1 MAFIPPHAHKETQQ
15 IDCDNSMNDG
25 SGTVGMPGTQRRPG
39 CRTAPAGVA
48 VLVRQGTVPPAT
60 TWGRRLMKI
69 GIVGSGAMGSV
80 YGALLAAAG
89 NDVWMFDKWQ
99 EHVDAMRT
107 RGLRCQGAS
116 GDRTVRVNAT
126 TRAAAAGPCAL
137 AIVATKVMDI
147 EAALGDARAMIG
159 RDTLVLAIQN
169 GLGNVERVLRV
180 LGAENLLFGVAG
192 GFGAELKGP
201 GHVHHNGMEAI
212 TLAELEG
219 GITARL
225 ERIADIWRTAG
236 FTVNVCDDLW
246 PVVWSKL
253 VANVAFSAICTVTG
267 MRVGQV
273 RANEWAWGIARACV
287 EEAVA
292 VAAAK
297 GIGLAYH
304 DPVRWVSEFAGK
316 IPNARPSMYQD
327 LLAGRRSEI
336 DAIHGGV
343 VAEGAKAGVPT
354 PTCALMV
361 RLVKA
366 LEAKTHTHGDAYRAL

>member
-1 MAFIPPHAHKETQQ
+1 M
-15 IDCDNSMNDG
+15 
-25 SGTVGMPGTQRRPG
+25 
-39 CRTAPAGVA
+39 
-48 VLVRQGTVPPAT
+48 
-60 TWGRRLMKI
+60 
-69 GIVGSGAMGSV
+69 
-80 YGALLAAAG
+80 
-89 NDVWMFDKWQ
+89 
-99 EHVDAMRT
+99 
-107 RGLRCQGAS
+107 
-116 GDRTVRVNAT
+116 
-126 TRAAAAGPCAL
+126 
-137 AIVATKVMDI
+137 
-147 EAALGDARAMIG
+147 
-159 RDTLVLAIQN
+159 
-169 GLGNVERVLRV
+169 
-180 LGAENLLFGVAG
+180 LGAENLLFGIAG

-212 TLAELEG
+212 NLAELAG
-219 GITARL
+219 GITPRL
-225 ERIADIWRTAG
+225 ESVAEVWRGAG
-236 FTVNVCDDLW
+236 FTVNVYDDLW

-273 RANEWAWGIARACV
+273 RANEAAWAIARACV

-297 GIGLAYH
+297 GIRLAYD
-304 DPVRWVSEFAGK
+304 DPARWVSDFAGK

-343 VAEGAKAGVPT
+343 VAEGAKVGVPT

-366 LEAKTHTHGDAYRAL
+366 LEAKAQTHGEAYRPL

>member
-1 MAFIPPHAHKETQQ
+1 
-15 IDCDNSMNDG
+15 
-25 SGTVGMPGTQRRPG
+25 
-39 CRTAPAGVA
+39 
-48 VLVRQGTVPPAT
+48 
-60 TWGRRLMKI
+60 MKI

-89 NDVWMFDKWQ
+89 NGVWMFDNWQ
-99 EHVDAMRT
+99 EHVEAMRT
-107 RGLRCQGAS
+107 RGLRCEGAS

-126 TRAAAAGPCAL
+126 TRAADAGPCAL

-147 EAALGDARAMIG
+147 EAALGDARAMVG
-159 RDTLVLAIQN
+159 PETLVLAIQN
-169 GLGNVERVLRV
+169 GLGNVERVQRV
-180 LGAENLLFGVAG
+180 LGAENLLFGIAG
-192 GFGAELKGP
+192 GFGAEIKGP
-201 GHVHHNGMEAI
+201 GQVHHNGMEAI
-212 TLAELEG
+212 SLAELAG

-225 ERIADIWRTAG
+225 ERIAEVWRAAG

-253 VANVAFSAICTVTG
+253 VANVAFSAVCTVTA

-273 RANEWAWGIARACV
+273 RANEWAWSIARACV
-287 EEAVA
+287 QETVA

-297 GIGLAYH
+297 GIKLAYD
-304 DPVRWVSEFAGK
+304 DPVRWVSDFAGK

-343 VAEGAKAGVPT
+343 VAEGARLGVPT

-361 RLVKA
+361 QLVKA
-366 LEAKTHTHGDAYRAL
+366 LEGKARAHGGAYRAL

>member
-1 MAFIPPHAHKETQQ
+1 
-15 IDCDNSMNDG
+15 
-25 SGTVGMPGTQRRPG
+25 
-39 CRTAPAGVA
+39 
-48 VLVRQGTVPPAT
+48 
-60 TWGRRLMKI
+60 MKI

-80 YGALLAAAG
+80 YGALLADAG
-89 NDVWMFDKWQ
+89 NEVWMFDQWP
-99 EHVDAMRT
+99 EHVEAMRT
-107 RGLRCQGAS
+107 RGLRCEGAS
-116 GDRTVRVNAT
+116 GDRTVRVEAT
-126 TRAAAAGPCAL
+126 TRAADAGPCAL

-147 EAALGDARAMIG
+147 EAALGAARAMIG
-159 RDTLVLAIQN
+159 PDTLVLAIQN
-169 GLGNVERVLRV
+169 GLGNVERVQRA
-180 LGAENLLFGVAG
+180 LGPDNLLFGIAG

-212 TLAELEG
+212 NLAELAG

-225 ERIADIWRTAG
+225 ERVAEVWRGAG
-236 FTVNVCDDLW
+236 FTVKVHDDLG

-253 VANVAFSAICTVTG
+253 VANVAFSAICTVTA

-273 RANEWAWGIARACV
+273 RANEAAWAVARACV

-297 GIGLAYH
+297 GIALAYD
-304 DPVRWVSEFAGK
+304 DPVRWVSDFAGK
-316 IPNARPSMYQD
+316 IPHARPSMYQD

-343 VAEGAKAGVPT
+343 VAEGAKAGVAT

-361 RLVKA
+361 QLVKA
-366 LEAKTHTHGDAYRAL
+366 LEAKARAHGDAYRTL

>member
-1 MAFIPPHAHKETQQ
+1 
-15 IDCDNSMNDG
+15 
-25 SGTVGMPGTQRRPG
+25 
-39 CRTAPAGVA
+39 
-48 VLVRQGTVPPAT
+48 
-60 TWGRRLMKI
+60 MKI

-80 YGALLAAAG
+80 YGALLADAG
-89 NDVWMFDKWQ
+89 NELWLFDKWQ

-107 RGLRCQGAS
+107 QGLRCEGAS
-116 GDRTVRVNAT
+116 GDRTVAVNAT
-126 TRAAAAGPCAL
+126 THAAEAGPCEL
-137 AIVATKVMDI
+137 VIVATKVMDI
-147 EAALGDARAMIG
+147 EAAVREAAAMIG
-159 RDTLVLAIQN
+159 PDSLVLAIQN
-169 GLGNVERVLRV
+169 GLGNVERIRRALS
-180 LGAENLLFGVAG
+180 ADNLLFGIAG
-192 GFGAELKGP
+192 GFGAELKAP

-212 TLAELEG
+212 NLAELEG

-225 ERIADIWRTAG
+225 EGVAQVLRQAG
-236 FTVNVCDDLW
+236 FTVKVYADLS

-273 RANEWAWGIARACV
+273 RADEWAWGIARACV

-297 GIGLAYH
+297 GIALAYD
-304 DPVRWVSEFAGK
+304 DPVRWVSDFAAK

-327 LLAGRRSEI
+327 VRAGRRSEI
-336 DAIHGGV
+336 DSIQGGV
-343 VAEGAKAGVPT
+343 VAEGARVGVPT

-366 LEAKTHTHGDAYRAL
+366 LEAKAQAHGDAYRAL